1 MPPQPAERPLAAIAA
16 QFCCFTAVSAN
27 DIVLKMLVAEV
38 PSWQLMASRSGIGL
52 IFLMPFVVWHLSRGT
67 ARIATR
73 RIGGHLLRACFSAI
87 SVFSY
92 FEALRDLDLP
102 VATAILFVTPFFVV
116 ALSGLFLREH
126 VPPNRWIA
134 VVVGFVGALIIIRPG
149 PAGVSVAA
157 LLAVLSAATWAAT
170 MVAMRD
176 LTRTE
181 GNLAVVFYFNLLI
194 TLIAGTLA
202 LPNLKPIAWSTVA
215 VIAWVSIVQLISQFF
230 MMMAFRFAS
239 ASVAAPVQYVQL
251 IWSVIAGW
259 FIFQVFPGPHV
270 WVGAA
275 VIVASGL
282 YLILSERRAAPLPER
297 G

>member
-27 DIVLKMLVAEV
+27 DVVLKLLVAEV
-38 PSWQLMASRSGIGL
+38 PSSWQLMATRSGIGL
-52 IFLMPFVVWHLSRGT
+52 IYLTPFVIWHLARGT
-67 ARIATR
+67 ARISTR
-73 RIGGHLLRACFSAI
+73 RFGGHLGRACLSAV
-87 SVFSY
+87 SVYCY

-116 ALSGLFLREH
+116 ALSGIFLREA

-149 PAGVSVAA
+149 PAGVSIAA
-157 LLAVLSAATWAAT
+157 LLALVSAATWAAT
-170 MVAMRD
+170 MVAMRN
-176 LTRTE
+176 LTKTE
-181 GNLAVVFYFNLLI
+181 GNLAVVFYFNLLV

-202 LPNLKPIAWSTVA
+202 FPSLQPMAWTTLA
-215 VIAWVSIVQLISQFF
+215 IIAWVSVVQLISQYF
-230 MMMAFRFAS
+230 MMVAFRFAS
-239 ASVAAPVQYVQL
+239 ASVTAPVQYVQL

-259 FIFQVFPGPHV
+259 LVFSVLPGPHV
-270 WVGAA
+270 FVGAA

-282 YLILSERRAAPLPER
+282 YLIVSERR
-297 G
+297 